1 MGMHVRFRLGYLRD
15 RLRDAFVGV
24 PMECRHQYPLAG
36 RSSPREALSFPM
48 GNQEGLVCYGRPS
61 ANGRRIFGDL
71 VPYGELWRTGADEP
85 TTLHLPAR
93 ASLAGVPL
101 RRGRYSLYTIPDPR
115 EWTLVIN
122 RSIRQE
128 GRTREEVGRRG
139 RRFPDAYTPVV
150 RAAEVAR
157 IPVESSAIEFVEQF
171 TVSVSDATAQST
183 TLCLDWETTRVLLP
197 LDVSP

>member
-48 GNQEGLVCYGRPS
+48 GNPEALVYDDRAS
-61 ANGRRIFGDL
+61 AIRRRLVGDL
-71 VPYGELWRTGADEP
+71 GPYGELGRAGADEP